1 MDLPLL
7 NNPLNSKKEGTK
19 MRRKTLVLLAV
30 VIGILLV
37 SGSASAQNW
46 QDFSTYT
53 SRNEDENK
61 IIEILAKWE
70 KSINEKDADL
80 HLSLFDKEAL
90 IVTRSG
96 ETYKGEERIKEM
108 INSYI
113 FPVVQSFKIEQV
125 RIGIIRNIAK
135 ANTKGVNGLGVSVS
149 TKWVLEKREDD
160 WIIKEELNN

>member
-1 MDLPLL
+1 MQMNGDEVTKG
-7 NNPLNSKKEGTK
+7 NK
-19 MRRKTLVLLAV
+19 MRSIILSFVMVMVAVLSV
-30 VIGILLV
+30 P
-37 SGSASAQNW
+37 GSASAQKW
-46 QDFSTYT
+46 RDFSKYT
-53 SRNEDENK
+53 PANQEEKK

-96 ETYKGEERIKEM
+96 EQYKGEERINKM

-125 RIGIIRNIAK
+125 RVAIIRNIAK
-135 ANTKGVNGLGVSVS
+135 VNTKGVNGLGMSVS
-149 TKWVLEKREDD
+149 TKWVFEKREDG
-160 WIIKEELNN
+160 WIIKEELND

>member
-1 MDLPLL
+1 
-7 NNPLNSKKEGTK
+7 
-19 MRRKTLVLLAV
+19 MRRKILILLAV
-30 VIGILLV
+30 GIGILSV
-37 SGSASAQNW
+37 SSSASAQKW
-46 QDFSTYT
+46 QDFSKYT
-53 SRNEDENK
+53 SANQDEKK

-70 KSINEKDADL
+70 KSINEKDAAL

-125 RIGIIRNIAK
+125 RVAIIKNIARV
-135 ANTKGVNGLGVSVS
+135 NTIGVNGLGVSVS
-149 TKWVLEKREDD
+149 TKWVFEKREDG
-160 WIIKEELNN
+160 WIIKEELND